1 METVDKVHPW
11 HWAKENLSE
20 PRARAFWKAYREI
33 EQGRFSDEYY
43 KESRAKDEIRYA
55 FIRANSE
62 QINAITAKAE
72 QEAEELEKQ
81 ANLLLN
87 QASKLRSDAR
97 DEVSRIQSG
106 VYQTEE
112 FKAQQ
117 EKVSEIWKRDDALA
131 QPKIEALIEKYRK
144 AQEASK

>member
-33 EQGRFSDEYY
+33 EQGKFSEEYY

>member
-1 METVDKVHPW
+1 METVNKVHPW

-72 QEAEELEKQ
+72 QEADELERQ
-81 ANLLLN
+81 ARELMKKAQQVREDGRN
-87 QASKLRSDAR
+87 
-97 DEVSRIQSG
+97 EVSRIQSG